1 MYRID
6 FCPSCGSQ
14 NTKKELAELSQFI
27 VWMVLDQFNYT
38 NTQTY
43 AVVCNDCSFI
53 GCGLRLLP
61 DEETKLYKNYR
72 GEDYTNK
79 RIFCEPWYKDYIETF
94 DRVKHNEERRLKIDA
109 LIDKNVDRVYIN
121 SVLDVWGGN
130 GEHIPIKFIKAKKYV
145 YNVTPTVNLPDILN
159 FNPPLHQTPVNFI
172 MCCNALESQSDPDVM
187 MNIIRKVMDQDSWLY
202 LEVPYY
208 DNPEYNV
215 FHEHLNFWNLKSL
228 EAFLNRF
235 QLKIV
240 DHSITNTIS
249 LLARLK

>member
-6 FCPSCGSQ
+6 YCPSCSSH
-14 NTKKELAELSQFI
+14 NTKKELAEFSQFI
-27 VWMVLDQFNYT
+27 AWMTLNEFSYT
-38 NTQTY
+38 NLQTY
-43 AVVCNDCSFI
+43 AVVCKDCSFI
-53 GCGLRLLP
+53 GSGLRLLP
-61 DEETKLYKNYR
+61 EEENKLYGNYR

-79 RIFCEPWYKDYIETF
+79 RIFCEPWYKDYIEKF
-94 DRVKHNEERRLKIDA
+94 DRVKYSNERGLRVNA
-109 LIDKNVDRVYIN
+109 LIDKNIDRVYIN

-145 YNVTPTVNLPDILN
+145 YNVTPTINLPDVLK
-159 FNPPLHQTPVNFI
+159 FNPSLHQTPVNFI
-172 MCCNALESQSDPDVM
+172 MCCDALEKQSDPDDM
-187 MNIIRKVMDQDSWLY
+187 MNMITKVMDGDSWLY

-208 DNPEYNV
+208 ENPEYNI

-228 EAFLNRF
+228 EVFLNRF

-240 DHSITNTIS
+240 DHLVTNTIS